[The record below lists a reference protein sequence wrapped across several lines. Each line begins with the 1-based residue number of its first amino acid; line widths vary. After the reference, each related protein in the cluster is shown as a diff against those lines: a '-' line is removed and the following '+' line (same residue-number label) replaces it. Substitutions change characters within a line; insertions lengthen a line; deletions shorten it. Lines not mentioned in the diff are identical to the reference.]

1 MKGYFVSKPTVYDKE
16 HSRLHSTPLSQSFA
30 LKSPTVILFT
40 VALSVFISET
50 IVMMLLPMLPAHS
63 LLDDA
68 ILDATLLVILISP
81 TLYFLLFKPLVN
93 HIRERE
99 IIEEILR
106 KNEEEQFK
114 IMIRSSLDSF
124 WVADRQGKIL
134 DANYSF
140 CKLSGYTRNEL
151 LDMNLSDLDS
161 VEMKVGDNP
170 HIQEAIT
177 EGSSRFETLIRCK
190 DTVFISVEASINYG
204 DLYGGR
210 LYCFLRDITT
220 RKQTEE
226 KIHRLAHYDALTD
239 LPNRRL
245 LTDRLQRAIAHA
257 KRNKLNLALMFV
269 DLDKFKAVNDAVGHD
284 GGDLLLAAAAKR
296 LQLCMR
302 DSDTLSR
309 MGGDEFIVL
318 LPSIAATQDAI
329 IVAEKIL
336 NALKEPFNV
345 SNQSH
350 SVSAS
355 IGIAVF
361 PDHGVNEKM
370 LISRADAAMYLV
382 KHNGGNGVQ
391 LFKTE
396 MEAGYNFSI

>member
-1 MKGYFVSKPTVYDKE
+1 MDKQVLYYKESSK
-16 HSRLHSTPLSQSFA
+16 LHNPPLSQSFA
-30 LKSPTVILFT
+30 LKSPTLILLT
-40 VALSVFISET
+40 VALSVFLSET
-50 IVMMLLPMLPAHS
+50 LVMMLLPMLPPHS
-63 LLDDA
+63 ILDDA

-93 HIRERE
+93 HIKERE
-99 IIEEILR
+99 VIEAILR

-114 IMIRSSLDSF
+114 LMIRSSLDSF
-124 WVADRQGKIL
+124 WVSDKFGNFL
-134 DANYSF
+134 DVNYSF
-140 CKLSGYTRNEL
+140 CKLTGYSREEL
-151 LDMNLSDLDS
+151 LEMNLSDLDA
-161 VEMKVGDNP
+161 VEMKTEDNP
-170 HIQEAIT
+170 HIKAAI
-177 EGSSRFETLIRCK
+177 EHGSERYETLVRCK
-190 DTVFISVEASINYG
+190 DSVFVNVEASVNYG

-210 LYCFLRDITT
+210 LYCFLRDITR

-257 KRNKLNLALMFV
+257 KRNKLNLALMFI
-269 DLDKFKAVNDAVGHD
+269 DLDKFKAVNDALGHD
-284 GGDLLLAAAAKR
+284 GGDILLAAAAKR

-318 LPSIAATQDAI
+318 LPSIAALEDAVF
-329 IVAEKIL
+329 VAQKIL
-336 NALKEPFNV
+336 NTLREPFNI
-345 SNQSH
+345 SGQSH

-361 PDHGVNEKM
+361 PENGTNEKM
-370 LISRADAAMYLV
+370 LISRADTAMYLV
-382 KHNGGNGVQ
+382 KHEGGNGVK
-391 LFKTE
+391 LYHPN
-396 MEAGYNFSI
+396 MDGGVIAL

>member
-1 MKGYFVSKPTVYDKE
+1 MNNPTVYDKE
-16 HSRLHSTPLSQSFA
+16 HSRLYSTPLSQSFA

-40 VALSVFISET
+40 VTLSVFLSET
-50 IVMMLLPMLPAHS
+50 IVMMLLPILPSHS

-114 IMIRSSLDSF
+114 LMIRSSLDGF
-124 WVADRQGKIL
+124 WVADKQGKIL
-134 DANYSF
+134 DVNYSF
-140 CKLSGYTRNEL
+140 CKLSGYSRDEL
-151 LDMNLSDLDS
+151 LEMNLSELDS
-161 VEMKVGDNP
+161 VEMKIGDNP
-170 HIQEAIT
+170 HIQEAIAD
-177 EGSSRFETLIRCK
+177 GSSRFETLVRCK
-190 DTVFISVEASINYG
+190 DSAFVNVEASINYG
-204 DLYGGR
+204 DIYGGR
-210 LYCFLRDITT
+210 LYCFVGDITT

-226 KIHRLAHYDALTD
+226 TIHRLAHYDALTD

-257 KRNKLNLALMFV
+257 KRNKLNLALMFI

-284 GGDLLLAAAAKR
+284 GGDLLLSAAAKR

-309 MGGDEFIVL
+309 MGGDELIVL
-318 LPSIAATQDAI
+318 LPSITATQDAVF
-329 IVAEKIL
+329 VAEKIL
-336 NALKEPFNV
+336 KALKEPFNI
-345 SNQSH
+345 SDQSH

-361 PDHGVNEKM
+361 PEHGVNEKM
-370 LISRADAAMYLV
+370 LITRADAAMYLV
-382 KHNGGNGVQ
+382 KHSGGNGVQ
-391 LFKTE
+391 IFKPQ
-396 MEAGYNFSI
+396 MESGYDFSI

>member
-1 MKGYFVSKPTVYDKE
+1 MNNPTVYDKE
-16 HSRLHSTPLSQSFA
+16 HSRLYSTPLSQSFA

-40 VALSVFISET
+40 VALSVFLSET
-50 IVMMLLPMLPAHS
+50 IVMMLLPILPSHS

-114 IMIRSSLDSF
+114 LMIRSSLDGF
-124 WVADRQGKIL
+124 WVADKQGKIL
-134 DANYSF
+134 DVNYSF
-140 CKLSGYTRNEL
+140 CKLSGYSRDEL
-151 LDMNLSDLDS
+151 LEMNLSELDS
-161 VEMKVGDNP
+161 VEMKIGDNP
-170 HIQEAIT
+170 HIQEAIAD
-177 EGSSRFETLIRCK
+177 GSSRFETLVRCK
-190 DTVFISVEASINYG
+190 DSAFVNVEASINYG
-204 DLYGGR
+204 DIYGGR
-210 LYCFLRDITT
+210 LYCFVRDITT

-226 KIHRLAHYDALTD
+226 TIHRLAHYDALTD

-257 KRNKLNLALMFV
+257 KRNKLNLALMFI

-284 GGDLLLAAAAKR
+284 GGDLLLSAAAKR

-318 LPSIAATQDAI
+318 LPSITATQDAVF
-329 IVAEKIL
+329 VAEKIL
-336 NALKEPFNV
+336 KALKEPFNI
-345 SNQSH
+345 SDQSH

-361 PDHGVNEKM
+361 PEHGVNEKM
-370 LISRADAAMYLV
+370 LITRADAAMYLV
-382 KHNGGNGVQ
+382 KHSGGNGVQ
-391 LFKTE
+391 IFKPQ
-396 MEAGYNFSI
+396 MESGYDFSI

>member
-1 MKGYFVSKPTVYDKE
+1 MRKSVDYYKNQDLT
-16 HSRLHSTPLSQSFA
+16 RLHPTPFSQSFV

-40 VALSVFISET
+40 VALSVFIAET

-68 ILDATLLVILISP
+68 ILDATLLVIFISP

-99 IIEEILR
+99 IIEELLR

-114 IMIRSSLDSF
+114 LMIRSSLDGF
-124 WVADRQGKIL
+124 WVSDKQGKIL

-140 CKLSGYTRNEL
+140 CKLTGYTREEL
-151 LDMNLSDLDS
+151 LEMNLTDLDS
-161 VEMKVGDNP
+161 TGVAIEQNT
-170 HIQEAIT
+170 HIQTAIAT
-177 EGSSRFETLIRCK
+177 GSERFETLVRCK

-210 LYCFLRDITT
+210 LYCFVRDITT

-257 KRNKLNLALMFV
+257 KRNKLSLALMFI

-284 GGDLLLAAAAKR
+284 GGDLLLSAAAKR

-318 LPSIAATQDAI
+318 LPSIAATQDAVF
-329 IVAEKIL
+329 VAEKIL
-336 NALKEPFNV
+336 KALKEPFNI
-345 SNQSH
+345 SDQSH
-350 SVSAS
+350 SVTAS

-361 PDHGVNEKM
+361 PEHGVNEKM
-370 LISRADAAMYLV
+370 LITRADAAMYLV
-382 KHNGGNGVQ
+382 KHSGGNGVKI
-391 LFKTE
+391 FKAE
-396 MEAGYNFSI
+396 MEMGYDFSI

>member
-1 MKGYFVSKPTVYDKE
+1 MNESIEYYNKDLSKIHNKPF
-16 HSRLHSTPLSQSFA
+16 SQSFV

-40 VALSVFISET
+40 VALSVFVSET
-50 IVMMLLPMLPAHS
+50 LVMLLLPILPAHS

-114 IMIRSSLDSF
+114 LMIRSSLDSF
-124 WVADRQGKIL
+124 WVSDKQGNIL
-134 DANYSF
+134 DVNYSF
-140 CKLSGYTRNEL
+140 CKLTGYSREEL
-151 LDMNLSDLDS
+151 LEMNLAKLDT
-161 VEMKVGDNP
+161 VEMKTEDNP
-170 HIQEAIT
+170 HIQAAIAK
-177 EGSSRFETLIRCK
+177 GSERFETLIRCK
-190 DTVFISVEASINYG
+190 DSCFVSVESSINFG
-204 DLYGGR
+204 DLFGGR
-210 LYCFLRDITT
+210 LYCFSRDITE

-226 KIHRLAHYDALTD
+226 KIHRLAHYDSLTN

-245 LTDRLQRAIAHA
+245 LTDRLQRAISHA

-296 LQLCMR
+296 LLLCMR

-318 LPSIAATQDAI
+318 LPSITATQDAI
-329 IVAEKIL
+329 TVAEKIL
-336 NALKEPFNV
+336 KNLHEPFNV
-345 SNQSH
+345 SGQNH

-361 PDHGVNEKM
+361 PDHGVNERM

-382 KHNGGNGVQ
+382 KHGGGNGVK
-391 LFKTE
+391 LYTNDMDEEYFPTH
-396 MEAGYNFSI
+396 

>member
-1 MKGYFVSKPTVYDKE
+1 MNNPTVYDKE
-16 HSRLHSTPLSQSFA
+16 HSRLYSTPLSQSFA

-40 VALSVFISET
+40 VTLSVFLSET
-50 IVMMLLPMLPAHS
+50 IVMMLLPILPSHS

-114 IMIRSSLDSF
+114 LMIRSSLDGF
-124 WVADRQGKIL
+124 WVADKQGKIL
-134 DANYSF
+134 DVNYSF
-140 CKLSGYTRNEL
+140 CKLSGYSRDEL
-151 LDMNLSDLDS
+151 LEMNLSELDS
-161 VEMKVGDNP
+161 VEMKIGDNP
-170 HIQEAIT
+170 HIQEAIAD
-177 EGSSRFETLIRCK
+177 GSSRFETLVRCK
-190 DTVFISVEASINYG
+190 DSAFVNVEASINYG
-204 DLYGGR
+204 DIYGGR
-210 LYCFLRDITT
+210 LYCFVRDITT

-226 KIHRLAHYDALTD
+226 TIHRLAHYDALTD

-257 KRNKLNLALMFV
+257 KRNKLNLALMFI

-284 GGDLLLAAAAKR
+284 GGDLLLSAAAKR

-318 LPSIAATQDAI
+318 LPSITATQDAVF
-329 IVAEKIL
+329 VAEKIL
-336 NALKEPFNV
+336 KALKEPFNI
-345 SNQSH
+345 SDQSH

-361 PDHGVNEKM
+361 PEHGVNEKM
-370 LISRADAAMYLV
+370 LITRADAAMYLV
-382 KHNGGNGVQ
+382 KHSGGNGVQ
-391 LFKTE
+391 IFKPQ
-396 MEAGYNFSI
+396 MESGYDFSI